1 MDLII
6 KKDGSIEEF
15 FPFLFFGIILC
26 NVFKLMFSNRGKEA
40 EKSKNETPTKP
51 SEEEKTTRKTSD
63 QLKGKGQ
70 FSWCC
75 KAFSKV
81 QR

>member
-1 MDLII
+1 
-6 KKDGSIEEF
+6 
-15 FPFLFFGIILC
+15 
-26 NVFKLMFSNRGKEA
+26 MFSNRGKEA
-40 EKSKNETPTKP
+40 EKSKNKVSTKI
-51 SEEEKTTRKTSD
+51 SEEEKSASLHPQKTSD

-75 KAFSKV
+75 KVFGKV